1 MVEEPGEG
9 AEYKGGE
16 HQTPPTPCRESE
28 GGESTPPNI
37 EIEKTLG

>member
-16 HQTPPTPCRESE
+16 HHTPPTPHREPE

-37 EIEKTLG
+37 EIEKALG